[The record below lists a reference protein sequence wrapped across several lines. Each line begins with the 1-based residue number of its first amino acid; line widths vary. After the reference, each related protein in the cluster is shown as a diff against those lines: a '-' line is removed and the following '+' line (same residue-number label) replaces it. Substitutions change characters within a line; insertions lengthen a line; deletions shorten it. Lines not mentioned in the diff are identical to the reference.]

1 MATNIATVL
10 NECLKEFTEL
20 TNSGALT
27 RYNNEV
33 SKHRWLDELGRL
45 RIWAGNI
52 GAHQTGQSSLDYR
65 LRDASHLKNETVK
78 LLQRLLRLLR
88 DLADVIKDEDQVED
102 ENENDELFFFE
113 DSKLELEEYSGMT
126 DIQMLF
132 QSLRNTMNL
141 LFQISM
147 SIRRPADHDRLLG
160 VKVKDESYFE
170 PWAQQHISHKFP
182 NATGS
187 IISRLSAA
195 MARQKAVLKYFERHR
210 AKLSKGLS
218 GDGDIRTQLSE
229 TVATEMVLPEDHLQ
243 FLETNSTSGIS
254 QTSYAPS
261 IFTSNESLSVPTPPR
276 ESAEGNPF
284 ECPYC
289 CLVIKIKGK
298 KDWARHVFRDLM
310 PYVCISA
317 ECSTPSKLYESRR
330 QWYDHMCQCHSMM
343 AGLQSGSNC
352 PLCQVPLHPPATFGR
367 HVGHHM
373 EQLALF
379 VLPRTIPSEEGSSET
394 VSNVASLGAFGD
406 STTHSTDSS
415 KGIPQ
420 MLDRVLGL
428 SMEMPLEGPPASLGG
443 LIEET
448 PAGSGLNSASQAYE
462 DVTWGSGEKTKKE
475 DSHSFDLDDDMGY
488 LEKHSTVISNES
500 HDNEMPGNSPDSS
513 QVDEFTRTTSHKSNH
528 TNNSESGLSS
538 HDEKNKGHDNT
549 HFVQCEW
556 KDCES
561 IFPANSP
568 LLPSFKAQDF
578 GPGSFMC
585 AVCGRASS
593 GRTIWT
599 NT

>member
-45 RIWAGNI
+45 RIWTGNI

-88 DLADVIKDEDQVED
+88 DLANVMEDEDQVED
-102 ENENDELFFFE
+102 ENDEVFFK
-113 DSKLELEEYSGMT
+113 DSELELEEDNGMT

-132 QSLRNTMNL
+132 QSLRNTINL

-182 NATGS
+182 DATGS
-187 IISRLSAA
+187 IIPRLSAA
-195 MARQKAVLKYFERHR
+195 MARQKAVLKYFEGHR
-210 AKLSKGLS
+210 EKRKGLS
-218 GDGDIRTQLSE
+218 GDGDIGTQSSE
-229 TVATEMVLPEDHLQ
+229 TVATEMVLAEDHLQ
-243 FLETNSTSGIS
+243 FLEANSTSGIS

-261 IFTSNESLSVPTPPR
+261 ISTSNESLSVPAPPR
-276 ESAEGNPF
+276 ESANENPF

-330 QWYDHMCQCHSMM
+330 QWYDHMCQSHSMM

-352 PLCQVPLHPPATFGR
+352 PLCQVPLHLPVTFDR

-379 VLPRTIPSEEGSSET
+379 VLPRTTPSEEASSRT
-394 VSNVASLGAFGD
+394 ASNGPYLPAFRD
-406 STTHSTDSS
+406 ESTLSTDSVKRLPQRVAFANIDNAS
-415 KGIPQ
+415 SYLQDLPLDINHSPRISMAPGSPTSSVIQIDETQGGSSPFFHTIHDEQYDGSYQIPPPRGIRES
-420 MLDRVLGL
+420 D
-428 SMEMPLEGPPASLGG
+428 LESSA
-443 LIEET
+443 
-448 PAGSGLNSASQAYE
+448 AGSNSE
-462 DVTWGSGEKTKKE
+462 IRKHGGVLLGSRQRTLDGDLGDLESTILPAVPQVWKTNTKR
-475 DSHSFDLDDDMGY
+475 
-488 LEKHSTVISNES
+488 STFTSNES
-500 HDNEMPGNSPDSS
+500 HDVEMLGNASS
-513 QVDEFTRTTSHKSNH
+513 SWQVEEPTRTTSHDAKR
-528 TNNSESGLSS
+528 
-538 HDEKNKGHDNT
+538 K
-549 HFVQCEW
+549 V
-556 KDCES
+556 
-561 IFPANSP
+561 
-568 LLPSFKAQDF
+568 
-578 GPGSFMC
+578 
-585 AVCGRASS
+585 R
-593 GRTIWT
+593 
-599 NT
+599 

>member
-1 MATNIATVL
+1 MATNIAIAL

-27 RYNNEV
+27 QYNNEV

-88 DLADVIKDEDQVED
+88 DLAEVMKDEDQIED
-102 ENENDELFFFE
+102 ENDELFFE
-113 DSKLELEEYSGMT
+113 DSELEVEEDNDMT

-132 QSLRNTMNL
+132 QSLRNTINL

-160 VKVKDESYFE
+160 VKIKDESYFE

-182 NATGS
+182 NAAGS
-187 IISRLSAA
+187 IIPRLSAA

-210 AKLSKGLS
+210 AKLGRGLS
-218 GDGDIRTQLSE
+218 DDGDIGTQLSE
-229 TVATEMVLPEDHLQ
+229 TVATEMVLAEDHLQ
-243 FLETNSTSGIS
+243 FLETNSNSGIS

-261 IFTSNESLSVPTPPR
+261 IFTSNESLSVPNPPK
-276 ESAEGNPF
+276 ESADENPF

-330 QWYDHMCQCHSMM
+330 KWYDHMRQSHSTL
-343 AGLQSGSNC
+343 ANLQSGSRC
-352 PLCQVPLHPPATFGR
+352 PLCLVSLHPPLTFDR

-379 VLPRTIPSEEGSSET
+379 VLPRPTPSEEDASGT
-394 VSNVASLGAFGD
+394 ASNVASLAAFRD
-406 STTHSTDSS
+406 ATTRSTDSIKEVS
-415 KGIPQ
+415 QTVDNLFTI
-420 MLDRVLGL
+420 
-428 SMEMPLEGPPASLGG
+428 EIPLEEPPDSFNG

-448 PAGSGLNSASQAYE
+448 PAGSSSLPYVSPREYDGISIPPIQHRGGNS
-462 DVTWGSGEKTKKE
+462 DLTWSTNLWSTSPNFENRAPEYYPRGSSGKTKE
-475 DSHSFDLDDDMGY
+475 ESSYSFDREGDLM
-488 LEKHSTVISNES
+488 SPNVA
-500 HDNEMPGNSPDSS
+500 DNWPVQGL
-513 QVDEFTRTTSHKSNH
+513 TRTTLHESNH
-528 TNNSESGLSS
+528 TSDSEGGSPS
-538 HDEKNKGHDNT
+538 HDGKK
-549 HFVQCEW
+549 
-556 KDCES
+556 
-561 IFPANSP
+561 
-568 LLPSFKAQDF
+568 KAE
-578 GPGSFMC
+578 
-585 AVCGRASS
+585 
-593 GRTIWT
+593 
-599 NT
+599 